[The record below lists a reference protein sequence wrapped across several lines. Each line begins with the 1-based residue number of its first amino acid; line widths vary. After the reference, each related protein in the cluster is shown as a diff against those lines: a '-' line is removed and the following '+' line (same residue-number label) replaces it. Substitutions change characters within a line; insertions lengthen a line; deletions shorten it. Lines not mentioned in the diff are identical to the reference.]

1 MRLHVTAGDVLVM
14 PANFLNFVL
23 TKGNA
28 ISLGTNFLAFGHLPM
43 IRHSI
48 IVEFPRRSDDKFP
61 DLAEMLVLLMY
72 RIAEKL
78 CPRICRRLVSM
89 YSTVQSIYN
98 EHAAREVR
106 FLSLRSLFGN
116 KTFPFFHFPFSIIS
130 ILVPI
135 EGHFLV
141 RKLMFM
147 NKSCFFQ
154 DFKTHIGHSLQSCLT
169 DIHASKTQLSE
180 ILRFY
185 VNKFIINK
193 NFTLKISYFS
203 IESLLSRLKV

>member
-14 PANFLNFVL
+14 PANFLHFVR

-61 DLAEMLVLLMY
+61 DLPEMLVLLMY

-78 CPRICRRLVSM
+78 CPRLCRRLVSM
-89 YSTVQSIYN
+89 YSTVQSLYN
-98 EHAAREVR
+98 EHAAGEVR
-106 FLSLRSLFGN
+106 LLSLHSCLVTKLQFSIFNHLLFGSN
-116 KTFPFFHFPFSIIS
+116 RGSFSSSKTYVYEQVLLFSIDHP
-130 ILVPI
+130 L
-135 EGHFLV
+135 H
-141 RKLMFM
+141 
-147 NKSCFFQ
+147 
-154 DFKTHIGHSLQSCLT
+154 SCLT

-180 ILRFY
+180 ILCF
-185 VNKFIINK
+185 
-193 NFTLKISYFS
+193 
-203 IESLLSRLKV
+203 